1 MPQIRLEGS
10 PSLLAVLDLKPML
23 SAIHD
28 SVVRIAGAQLVDCK
42 TLVLDTR
49 ADHINRGD
57 GSETMLHV
65 EIRLL
70 PGRELATKQALGAAV
85 AEALAAA
92 ATPHLNGRSLSAS
105 VDVLEFARETYAK
118 CVVPA

>member
-10 PSLLAVLDLKPML
+10 PSLLAALDLPPML

-28 SVVRIAGAQLVDCK
+28 AVVEIAHAQHADCK
-42 TLVLDTR
+42 TLVLNAH

-57 GSETMLHV
+57 GTETMLHV

-70 PGRELATKQALGAAV
+70 PGRELATKQSLGAAV
-85 AEALAAA
+85 AALLETAAL
-92 ATPHLNGRSLSAS
+92 PHLNGRGLQAT
-105 VDVLEFARETYAK
+105 VEVLEFPRETYAK
-118 CVVPA
+118 RVVTA